1 MSVTKVIFLDI
12 DGPLNNER
20 TLLSRADR
28 YLERDTATS
37 VQIPANGRVE
47 LSEAAGKTWRR
58 SAIGDR
64 IAIGRLNR
72 ICHEAGAQIVIS
84 STWRRFDS
92 HDTINWLCY
101 YGLDVDLVHEDWR
114 TKYLTIKAQVHG
126 LECEQEVKRGI
137 EVREWLSRHPEVT
150 HHAIVDDDGDFDP
163 DQPLVQCGFRNGLL
177 VEHFEK
183 IEQLLGMEKKLI
195 EVVGP

>member
-1 MSVTKVIFLDI
+1 MTTVPPLSRKIIFLDI

-20 TLLSRADR
+20 TLLSKADR
-28 YLERDTATS
+28 F
-37 VQIPANGRVE
+37 PG
-47 LSEAAGKTWRR
+47 R

-72 ICHEAGAQIVIS
+72 ICHDAGAQIVIS

-114 TKYLTIKAQVHG
+114 TKYLTIKKEVCG
-126 LECEQEVKRGI
+126 LECEQEVRRGA
-137 EVREWLSRHPEVT
+137 EVLEWLSRHPEVT
-150 HHAIVDDDGDFDP
+150 HHAIIDDDHDFYP
-163 DQPLVQCGFRNGLL
+163 GQPLVHCSYRNGLL
-177 VEHFEK
+177 VEDFEK
-183 IEQLLGMEKKLI
+183 LEQLLGMEKKLI
-195 EVVGP
+195 EVVSPDWLRP